1 MSPTFPVWCCQDHVF
16 SLCSGH
22 LAPATHRVRAG
33 PFGYRARRARRA
45 RTEPMDAPA
54 GGAARRAAPD
64 ARGARGARGAGSDAP
79 GGPWGPSVV
88 GGSVAHGSSQG

>member
-22 LAPATHRVRAG
+22 LAPATHRVRTG

-45 RTEPMDAPA
+45 RTAPMDAPCGA

-64 ARGARGARGAGSDAP
+64 ARGARGAGSDAP
-79 GGPWGPSVV
+79 GGPSVV